1 MTPWEILGK
10 ARAPDGEELTLARRG
25 DELVIRIGGR
35 DLMSSR
41 LHGSEEE
48 MARVACAGARAEAR
62 VLVGGLGLGYTL
74 RATLDSLGPAARVVV
89 AEIVPAVLEWN
100 RGPLA
105 HLAARPLFD
114 PRVAVEAT
122 DVGGVIRRPGAR
134 WDAILLDVDNG
145 PVALTRKANQI
156 LYTAVG
162 LEATKRALRPG
173 GVLAVWSASPDDM
186 FAQRLRRAG
195 FKVEVRATPARG
207 AKGGSMHT
215 VFYGRL

>member
-41 LHGSEEE
+41 LHGSEEQ
-48 MARVACAGARAEAR
+48 MARVACGGARADAR

-74 RATLDSLGPAARVVV
+74 RATLDALGPAARVTV

-105 HLAARPLFD
+105 HLAGRPLHD

-122 DVGGVIRRPGAR
+122 DVGSVIRRPGAR
-134 WDAILLDVDNG
+134 WDAILLDV
-145 PVALTRKANQI
+145 
-156 LYTAVG
+156 
-162 LEATKRALRPG
+162 
-173 GVLAVWSASPDDM
+173 GVSSQLLS
-186 FAQRLRRAG
+186 R
-195 FKVEVRATPARG
+195 EVRELSRTPT
-207 AKGGSMHT
+207 ST
-215 VFYGRL
+215 P

>member
-48 MARVACAGARAEAR
+48 MARVACEGARPDAR

-74 RATLDSLGPAARVVV
+74 RATLDALGPAARVVV

-105 HLAARPLFD
+105 HLARRPLHD

-122 DVGGVIRRPGAR
+122 DVGSVIRRPGAR

-145 PVALTRKANQI
+145 PVALTRRANQV
-156 LYTAVG
+156 LYTSVG
-162 LEATKRALRPG
+162 LDATKRALRPG
-173 GVLAVWSASPDDM
+173 GVLAVWSAAPDEP
-186 FAQRLRRAG
+186 FGQRLKRAG
-195 FKVEVRATPARG
+195 FKVTVVPTPARG
-207 AKGGSMHT
+207 PKGGSMHT
-215 VFYGRL
+215 VFYGRV